1 MAQPTHYQTL
11 EVHETAT
18 QAEIKQAYRR
28 LAKQFHPDSQT
39 ETASHERIA
48 RINNAY
54 EVIGDPSR
62 RVMYDQERQ
71 GLFSAN
77 AEDSATQRARRTADM
92 QDLYR
97 KQRQAHQSS
106 EAQVGAW
113 LKLVYAPVDRL
124 IAKVMS
130 PLKTEIRKLSADP
143 FDDDL
148 MEGFQGYLEQC
159 RTWLEQARDRFQSM
173 ANPANTAGVAA
184 AIYHCLGQLEDGVE
198 EMERFTLSYEESY
211 LHTGEE
217 LFRIA
222 RQLRQEAKERVKR
235 VV

>member
-1 MAQPTHYQTL
+1 MAQPTHYQIL

-18 QAEIKQAYRR
+18 QAEIKRAYRR

-71 GLFSAN
+71 GLSGASV
-77 AEDSATQRARRTADM
+77 EDSAAQRAKRTADM
-92 QDLYR
+92 QDIYR

-106 EAQVGAW
+106 EAQVDAW

-124 IAKVMS
+124 MAKVMS
-130 PLKTEIRKLSADP
+130 PLKAEIRKLSADP

-148 MEGFQGYLEQC
+148 MEGFQAYLDQC
-159 RTWLEQARDRFQSM
+159 RTWLKQARNRFQSM
-173 ANPANTAGVAA
+173 ANPVNTAGVAA
-184 AIYHCLGQLEDGVE
+184 DIYHCLGQLEDGVE
-198 EMERFTLSYEESY
+198 EMERFTVSYEESY
-211 LHTGEE
+211 LHTGQE

-235 VV
+235 LA

>member
-1 MAQPTHYQTL
+1 MAQPTHYQIL

-18 QAEIKQAYRR
+18 QAEIKRAYRR

-71 GLFSAN
+71 GLSGASV
-77 AEDSATQRARRTADM
+77 EDSAYQRAKRTADM
-92 QDLYR
+92 QDIYR

-106 EAQVGAW
+106 EAQVDAW

-124 IAKVMS
+124 MAKVMS
-130 PLKTEIRKLSADP
+130 PLKAEIRKLSADP

-148 MEGFQGYLEQC
+148 MEGFQAYLDQC
-159 RTWLEQARDRFQSM
+159 RTWLKQARDRFQSM
-173 ANPANTAGVAA
+173 ANPVNTAGVAA
-184 AIYHCLGQLEDGVE
+184 DIYHCLGQLEDGVE
-198 EMERFTLSYEESY
+198 EMERFTVSYEESY
-211 LHTGEE
+211 LHTGQE

-235 VV
+235 LA